1 MSSYIPTH
9 TKLVDACGFATQLYS
24 IFFNK
29 YNELRNFNV

>member
-24 IFFNK
+24 VFSKK
-29 YNELRNFNV
+29 YNELRDFNV